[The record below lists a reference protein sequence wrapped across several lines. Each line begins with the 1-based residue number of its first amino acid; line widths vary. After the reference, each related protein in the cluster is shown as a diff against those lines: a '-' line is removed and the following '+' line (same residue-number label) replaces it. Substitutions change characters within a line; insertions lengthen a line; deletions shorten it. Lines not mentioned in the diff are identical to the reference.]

1 MKAKTI
7 LLLGDAVQI
16 FLFMV
21 VGLQFHDS
29 GVTRFLPNFIPFA
42 FAWWLAG
49 HYTNQW
55 AVPTWR
61 SLWTVL
67 PAAALAAPLGAV
79 LRAAWLGSVALP
91 LFTAITAAGLAL
103 VFILWRALFLLI
115 FAKRTS

>member
-7 LLLGDAVQI
+7 LMLGDAVLI

-29 GVTRFLPNFIPFA
+29 GGARFLPNFVPFA

-49 HYTNQW
+49 HFTNQW
-55 AVPTWR
+55 ATPTWR
-61 SLWTVL
+61 SLWSVL

-79 LRAAWLGSVALP
+79 LRAAWLGGIALP
-91 LFTAITAAGLAL
+91 LFTGITAAGLSL
-103 VFILWRALFLLI
+103 LFILWRMLYILVL
-115 FAKRTS
+115 AKRVS